1 MNIINTTHYL
11 HDDIIRKLTELKIS
25 ELAVYIDELCSDPN
39 NVNLDFIGKFEVVIN
54 RLYRTR
60 INDLIASLLKNAT
73 LREPKASITGLYYSA
88 DRLLS
93 RELMIELGTCDFMRN
108 QSNIIIEGPTG
119 SGKTYIAC
127 AVANAAIS
135 KCYRVKYIRL
145 PDLQED
151 LEECYR
157 YSRSYKNLKQ
167 KYIRPALLVIDEWLL
182 RSAPDSLSSF
192 LLDIMESRYTTSS
205 TVICTQSKLEDWHT
219 LLGGN
224 TQAEAI
230 IDRIVQNS
238 ITVTLGNLNMR
249 SLRNTLIK
257 HKNIES

>member
-1 MNIINTTHYL
+1 M
-11 HDDIIRKLTELKIS
+11 
-25 ELAVYIDELCSDPN
+25 
-39 NVNLDFIGKFEVVIN
+39 
-54 RLYRTR
+54 
-60 INDLIASLLKNAT
+60 
-73 LREPKASITGLYYSA
+73 
-88 DRLLS
+88 
-93 RELMIELGTCDFMRN
+93 
-108 QSNIIIEGPTG
+108 
-119 SGKTYIAC
+119 
-127 AVANAAIS
+127 
-135 KCYRVKYIRL
+135 KYIRL